1 MTQPE
6 RGATGG
12 RSSGDGPSSRTEGAM
27 ITYKVEELSIVT
39 AETIQAALNRHAA
52 DGWRLDS
59 IQFAM
64 GPASKRP
71 AMAFILFIR
80 EDDDDHRAQ
89 EG

>member
-1 MTQPE
+1 
-6 RGATGG
+6 
-12 RSSGDGPSSRTEGAM
+12 M
-27 ITYKVEELSIVT
+27 IIYTVVELTIVT
-39 AETIQAALNRHAA
+39 AETIEEALNRNVR
-52 DGWRLDS
+52 DGWRLDT

-80 EDDDDHRAQ
+80 EDDNDHSAQ

>member
-1 MTQPE
+1 
-6 RGATGG
+6 
-12 RSSGDGPSSRTEGAM
+12 M
-27 ITYKVEELSIVT
+27 ITYKVAELSIVT
-39 AETIQAALNRHAA
+39 EETIENALNRHVA
-52 DGWRLDS
+52 DGWRLDT

-80 EDDDDHRAQ
+80 EDDNDHCAR

>member
-1 MTQPE
+1 
-6 RGATGG
+6 
-12 RSSGDGPSSRTEGAM
+12 M
-27 ITYKVEELSIVT
+27 ITYKVKELTIVT
-39 AETIQAALNRHAA
+39 DETIEDALNRHVGE
-52 DGWRLDS
+52 GWRLDT

>member
-1 MTQPE
+1 
-6 RGATGG
+6 
-12 RSSGDGPSSRTEGAM
+12 M
-27 ITYKVEELSIVT
+27 ITYKVKELTIVT
-39 AETIQAALNRHAA
+39 EETIQEALNGHVGE
-52 DGWRLDS
+52 GWSLDS

-80 EDDDDHRAQ
+80 EDEDDHGAQ

>member
-1 MTQPE
+1 MT
-6 RGATGG
+6 
-12 RSSGDGPSSRTEGAM
+12 
-27 ITYKVEELSIVT
+27 TYKVHELTIVT
-39 AETIQAALNRHAA
+39 EETIETALNRYVG
-52 DGWRLDS
+52 DGWRLDT

-80 EDDDDHRAQ
+80 EDDDDHRVQ

>member
-1 MTQPE
+1 
-6 RGATGG
+6 
-12 RSSGDGPSSRTEGAM
+12 M
-27 ITYKVEELSIVT
+27 ITYRVRELSVVT
-39 AETIQAALNRHAA
+39 EETIQEALNREVGQ
-52 DGWRLDS
+52 GWKLDM

-80 EDDDDHRAQ
+80 EDGDDPGAQ

>member
-1 MTQPE
+1 
-6 RGATGG
+6 
-12 RSSGDGPSSRTEGAM
+12 M
-27 ITYKVEELSIVT
+27 IIYKVMELTIVT
-39 AETIQAALNRHAA
+39 EETIENALNRHVR

-80 EDDDDHRAQ
+80 EDDNDHSAQ